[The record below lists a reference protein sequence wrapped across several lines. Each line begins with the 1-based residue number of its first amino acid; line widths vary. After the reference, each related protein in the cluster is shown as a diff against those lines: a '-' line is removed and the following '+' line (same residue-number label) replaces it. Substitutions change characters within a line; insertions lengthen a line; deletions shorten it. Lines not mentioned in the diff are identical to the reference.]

1 MPNEKIVTPIEK
13 GSEYRSMARRKNV
26 DIHSNRDHDN
36 ASYGSGNGGGGDML
50 EPRVARLESD
60 VSYIKRDIEKI
71 QNNVDSIDKR
81 LTSIE
86 SSISTMRAT
95 IKYSGLLISVTFGFC
110 TYIFG
115 SYISRVMEALNTL
128 VLKQ

>member
-1 MPNEKIVTPIEK
+1 MGVVVEFNTSKILEKNTQLPHTEK
-13 GSEYRSMARRKNV
+13 NFSG
-26 DIHSNRDHDN
+26 
-36 ASYGSGNGGGGDML
+36 GNGGGNDML

-71 QNNVDSIDKR
+71 QENVDSIDKR

-86 SSISTMRAT
+86 SGISAMRAT